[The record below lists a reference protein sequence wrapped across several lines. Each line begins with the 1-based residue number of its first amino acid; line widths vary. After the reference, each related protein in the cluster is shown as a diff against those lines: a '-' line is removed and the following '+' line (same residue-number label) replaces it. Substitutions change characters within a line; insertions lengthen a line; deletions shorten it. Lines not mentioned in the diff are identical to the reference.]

1 MKKNNKQYA
10 LKEMSKVKIIDR
22 RSEKSIK
29 GERDFLSKLHNP
41 FIVNMICAFQ
51 DYETLYLVMDLLTGG
66 DLRYHLCRIQKFSE
80 EETKFFIACVLLG
93 LEYIHGN
100 NIIHR
105 DIKPE
110 NLVCDDKGYIR
121 ITDFGVAKIKK
132 EDNSSETSGTPG
144 YMAPEVLLGQ
154 NHSFPVDFF
163 AIGIMGYE
171 FMMGERPYIGK
182 SRKEIKHLVL
192 RKQAKIEEDQIPYG
206 WSYESVDFINKCL
219 KRKFSRRLGYNYGVT
234 ELKEHEWFS
243 DFNWDRLYNKKLRAP
258 FIPKKGGN
266 YDKKYCE
273 AIEKIT
279 ETTNERY
286 QSYMNRKNF
295 GEIFAGYT
303 YINNELIQNTFG
315 VETHTTMTTNTKQSK
330 LQSSGNLT
338 NNNEKKKLYNIC
350 YNINLFK
357 NKFNKNNSPSPEGK
371 DKEYNKNT
379 NIIISNKE
387 TIKDKKEEKSEKEK
401 IKIKLE
407 EPLFINN
414 INIFN
419 IPPNQKKREINIE
432 KSNNCIHLR
441 IEDGEIHNKKNI
453 DNSNNK
459 NNIIALNNSINNNIK
474 EIKNLNGKQ
483 KHKLRS
489 TSVDVTNNNFKNSS
503 SAFNTN
509 YIKPKN
515 KVLYLSN
522 ITNNIIK
529 KNKDSKYVNVSLSNS
544 KRERFYKLRSETS
557 LKSNVVSKINNNIKR
572 SEISG
577 FYNSNRNMQKKH
589 NNFIKLKQYNIDD
602 KSKKTFYLPNLNKNS
617 SMLSLYGFTKKPK
630 IDLNLLKININC
642 NFKNDFLNNKNK
654 FLLSPSNKKLKKSVS
669 TLFLQNNINSSINKV
684 NYNLNN
690 NDRNNNKKINFFNPI
705 SLRRNFSN
713 ISKRDND
720 GNNNKRNTNAANR
733 K

>member
-1 MKKNNKQYA
+1 
-10 LKEMSKVKIIDR
+10 
-22 RSEKSIK
+22 
-29 GERDFLSKLHNP
+29 
-41 FIVNMICAFQ
+41 
-51 DYETLYLVMDLLTGG
+51 
-66 DLRYHLCRIQKFSE
+66 
-80 EETKFFIACVLLG
+80 
-93 LEYIHGN
+93 
-100 NIIHR
+100 
-105 DIKPE
+105 
-110 NLVCDDKGYIR
+110 
-121 ITDFGVAKIKK
+121 
-132 EDNSSETSGTPG
+132 
-144 YMAPEVLLGQ
+144 MAPEVLLGQ

-171 FMMGERPYIGK
+171 FMIGERPYIGK

-192 RKQAKIEEDQIPYG
+192 RKQAKIEEDKIPYG

-219 KRKFSRRLGYNYGVT
+219 RRKFSKRLGYNYGVT

-286 QSYMNRKNF
+286 QSYINRKNF

-303 YINNELIQNTFG
+303 YINNELIQNTLG
-315 VETHTTMTTNTKQSK
+315 IETHTTMTTNTKQSK

-350 YNINLFK
+350 HNINLFK
-357 NKFNKNNSPSPEGK
+357 NKFNKNYSPSPEGKHK
-371 DKEYNKNT
+371 DKEYNKNN

-387 TIKDKKEEKSEKEK
+387 TIKEKKEEKSEKEK
-401 IKIKLE
+401 IKIKLK

-419 IPPNQKKREINIE
+419 TPPNQKKREINIE
-432 KSNNCIHLR
+432 KKNNCIHLR
-441 IEDGEIHNKKNI
+441 IEDGENNKNI
-453 DNSNNK
+453 DNNNSK

-474 EIKNLNGKQ
+474 KIKYLNGKQ
-483 KHKLRS
+483 KQFRS

-529 KNKDSKYVNVSLSNS
+529 KRKDSKYINVSLSNS
-544 KRERFYKLRSETS
+544 NRERFYKLRSDTG
-557 LKSNVVSKINNNIKR
+557 LKSRVVSKIDNNIKKN
-572 SEISG
+572 EISG

-589 NNFIKLKQYNIDD
+589 HNFIKLKQYNIDD

-630 IDLNLLKININC
+630 IDLNNLNININY

-654 FLLSPSNKKLKKSVS
+654 FVLSPSNKKLKKSES
-669 TLFLQNNINSSINKV
+669 TLFLHNNINSNNNKLS
-684 NYNLNN
+684 YNSNN
-690 NDRNNNKKINFFNPI
+690 NDKNNNKKINFFNPI

-720 GNNNKRNTNAANR
+720 GNNNKRNTNSANR
-733 K
+733 N